1 MAEQE
6 FYPIL
11 TKTGKEKEMAC
22 LDGQTEFDIWEI
34 AVGDGN
40 GALYEPDENQ
50 TSLKN
55 ECWRGL
61 VAKCENEDDTRY
73 AIVHIPADIG
83 GFTIR
88 EIGAFD
94 KSGNLLIVAKCAET
108 VKRLPETGD
117 IKQLSIRLD
126 LSVINELVL
135 PFLIDPSINTA
146 TVEYCDK
153 HYQNL
158 NQKAQPE
165 GYAPLDDDA
174 LLPVLHLPDTQHQ
187 LASLFPSKAY
197 SQAEY
202 PKEYAA
208 IVEQASSSF
217 DLSKVNYL
225 GNPTITSDGLA
236 VLTSANRVMLPVTPS
251 MFKGKS
257 WSITFRICGQ
267 VYRSSYFLFYPN
279 NVEGIVDREMGS
291 FGIHNNQCYF
301 WGAYGE
307 NKTDHPWQLQTD
319 LDYENYFDIT
329 YAFDISTGIYTSI
342 FEGDTGVKTVKTY
355 TPPDDYSDIKEL
367 YPIYN
372 ELDGNCIL
380 TALTQDLK
388 NIRIVIDGEEIPLY
402 KKTGI
407 DIIKAPNYTVVGS
420 PTITA
425 DGVLS
430 NGVIYSDITLASLK
444 NKSWTLSGKF
454 VPSQN
459 GTATVFKFG
468 SDFSYTRAL
477 RLTVTTNKEI
487 VLYGT
492 AGTETDNSV
501 IGGWESFS
509 IGAYNSFFN
518 FEMIFDLNT
527 GIYTLNIIT
536 DIGNKTTKKYTPTS
550 TSKELITINEDSDTF
565 IAFGQSNNDDVD
577 MPADAYLDLNSL
589 KLYSNGAL
597 VYQPCLLIPYTESP
611 SGSKIVDAAYLDCV
625 QDCFEH
631 TGEAR
636 YITLDKE
643 NRSFYLPKGSVI
655 SMFSRDKINTD
666 KLKKNIDTLAVN
678 NLPPAA
684 IPSFSNP
691 EIYDYW
697 LKQAHSTFDSSK
709 FKVVGSPTISEDG
722 IASGFSDTNYLAT
735 NLTLT
740 NKDKIFSQQ
749 QVIFKQINE
758 IPQIIWSF
766 YTTRLELNANSISF
780 KWNNITILTTNF
792 ITTLKDDDIIDIRL
806 LLNDNNKNTLIVD
819 INGVNEINITNNT
832 ALSDLSISSIFVG
845 KYQQDDNYYWQGAI
859 NLKYFQIIKD
869 GEIVVDG
876 RKTAI
881 DTIKAPDY
889 TVVGSPTISADGL
902 LGACSRWNGVV
913 LNDITLADLKDKS
926 WVIRGRSIYHGVMS
940 DDVVLKLSGSGDD
953 EYVAWGSVLIKR
965 GSKTVVFMCRTGG
978 KGDKNN
984 ESSPINKITYT
995 MDDSYSCVDVAL
1007 HFNAAT
1013 GVYTLYCAEN
1023 GGELAQAGT
1032 WTPTTANKQ
1041 LYYINEFPEKRIS
1054 AGMGS
1059 DNAVYNKNLID
1070 LNFFKVYIN
1079 GVLNKQ
1085 ACLLIPYTESTSG
1098 TKIVDAAYLDRVQS
1112 CYEQTGQALYLTLD
1126 RSNQRVYQP
1135 KGSLTGFLSKN
1146 ALSIAQ
1152 NQSKIETN
1160 IEQISQINQD
1170 ISSINDDISDLTN
1183 SKADKTAVVNISG
1196 DQTIKDTKTFEK
1208 AIVGNLQGNSDS
1220 ATVTKYSGD
1229 AVFPAQGSVEVPSDL
1244 PVGLSFTRGY
1254 NSPENSPAPYGHL
1267 INLRST
1273 GAANTQLFLSW
1284 NANNNT
1290 NAIYYRS
1297 HRESGEGAWS
1307 PWRTLA
1313 FTDSTVARAVSDANG
1328 ANIADTYLK
1337 KDMENLAEAIKS
1349 TIYATGSST
1358 NLKIPVDGTNN
1369 QVIIKSGGITSPA
1382 YITFP
1387 EAFPTAC
1394 SNVVVTC
1401 HTTESCVS
1409 AAISDITR
1417 SGFNVRSGTHGGAH
1431 EDRTVWVSWIA
1442 IGY

>member
-174 LLPVLHLPDTQHQ
+174 LLPVLHLPDAKHQ

-225 GNPTITSDGLA
+225 GNPTITGDGLA
-236 VLTSANRVMLPVTPS
+236 VLTSDNRVILPVTPS

-257 WSITFRICGQ
+257 WSTTFRIYGQ
-267 VYRSSYFLFYPN
+267 VYQSSYFLFYPN

-307 NKTDHPWQLQTD
+307 NKTNHPWQLKTD

-329 YAFDISTGIYTSI
+329 YAFDISTGTYTSI

-380 TALTQDLK
+380 IALTQDLK

-420 PTITA
+420 PTISA
-425 DGVLS
+425 DGIASNFSTKSYIRKEINIDIFNNDFDLIIPVGVTTPGDDKGNSLVITNNNSIIFRTFLTGAGYLLS
-430 NGVIYSDITLASLK
+430 LYDSSRGPILQSANLIPTANLTPNAINYARITRIGNTIATYGYYNNRWNRRTIQTISLSFPTAETIYIGRQHTAE
-444 NKSWTLSGKF
+444 NNLS
-454 VPSQN
+454 
-459 GTATVFKFG
+459 
-468 SDFSYTRAL
+468 SYT
-477 RLTVTTNKEI
+477 
-487 VLYGT
+487 
-492 AGTETDNSV
+492 
-501 IGGWESFS
+501 
-509 IGAYNSFFN
+509 
-518 FEMIFDLNT
+518 DLN
-527 GIYTLNIIT
+527 GY
-536 DIGNKTTKKYTPTS
+536 KFS
-550 TSKELITINEDSDTF
+550 
-565 IAFGQSNNDDVD
+565 
-577 MPADAYLDLNSL
+577 
-589 KLYSNGAL
+589 SNGAL
-597 VYQPCLLIPYTESP
+597 VYQPCLYIPYTESP
-611 SGSKIVDAAYLDCV
+611 SGTKIVDAAYLDRV

-643 NRSFYLPKGSVI
+643 NSNFYLPKGSVI
-655 SMFSRDKINTD
+655 SMLSRDKTNTD
-666 KLKKNIDTLAVN
+666 KLKNNIDTLAVN
-678 NLPPAA
+678 NLHPAA

-697 LKQAHSTFDSSK
+697 LKQAYSTFDLNK
-709 FKVVGSPTISEDG
+709 FKLEGSPTIAVDG
-722 IASGFSDTNYLAT
+722 NVIIDSTSKSVRTKENINTTTANNLYAEYEFIVLESDGASSGSQFILFNYASSGVNGT
-735 NLTLT
+735 PN
-740 NKDKIFSQQ
+740 I
-749 QVIFKQINE
+749 
-758 IPQIIWSF
+758 QIINSNLQLSGGQRTPVTVNTHYR
-766 YTTRLELNANSISF
+766 YTVSCTNTAN
-780 KWNNITILTTNF
+780 
-792 ITTLKDDDIIDIRL
+792 
-806 LLNDNNKNTLIVD
+806 
-819 INGVNEINITNNT
+819 NNT
-832 ALSDLSISSIFVG
+832 VEKLYADDVLILSQTSTKNWRQNNPIWFGKSYSSSSMIAVLLP
-845 KYQQDDNYYWQGAI
+845 KIRVWVDDKPVFSGN
-859 NLKYFQIIKD
+859 
-869 GEIVVDG
+869 
-876 RKTAI
+876 KTAI
-881 DTIKAPDY
+881 DTIKTPDY
-889 TVVGSPTISADGL
+889 TVVGSPTISADGIASGFSVSDYL
-902 LGACSRWNGVV
+902 AKDISDFSSVDFEFYFAFSTTKSIPDDKQTFVSISLNNG
-913 LNDITLADLKDKS
+913 
-926 WVIRGRSIYHGVMS
+926 
-940 DDVVLKLSGSGDD
+940 LSQFYIAHQLD
-953 EYVAWGSVLIKR
+953 GSVVAGNPSITILNTMEPGKFYFVKFAQKDGIKKVYVLDN
-965 GSKTVVFMCRTGG
+965 GAWVQKGG
-978 KGDKNN
+978 NFTSYPEN
-984 ESSPINKITYT
+984 VINKILLGRNQQQNNQEPVT
-995 MDDSYSCVDVAL
+995 
-1007 HFNAAT
+1007 
-1013 GVYTLYCAEN
+1013 
-1023 GGELAQAGT
+1023 Q
-1032 WTPTTANKQ
+1032 
-1041 LYYINEFPEKRIS
+1041 
-1054 AGMGS
+1054 GS
-1059 DNAVYNKNLID
+1059 ID
-1070 LNFFKVYIN
+1070 LNYVSLYIT
-1079 GVLNKQ
+1079 GQLAWQ
-1085 ACLLIPYTESTSG
+1085 PCLYIPYTESTSG
-1098 TKIVDAAYLDRVQS
+1098 TKIVDAAYLDRVQD
-1112 CYEQTGQALYLTLD
+1112 CYEQKGQALYLTLD
-1126 RSNQRVYQP
+1126 RSNQCVYQP

-1160 IEQISQINQD
+1160 IEQISQINQN

-1196 DQTIKDTKTFEK
+1196 DQTIKDIKTFEK
-1208 AIVGNLQGNSDS
+1208 SIVGNLQGNSDS

-1267 INLRST
+1267 INLRSI
-1273 GAANTQLFLSW
+1273 GSANTQLLLSW

-1290 NAIYYRS
+1290 SSIYYRS
-1297 HRESGEGAWS
+1297 HQESGEGAWS

-1313 FTDSTVARAVSDANG
+1313 FTDSTVARAISDANG

-1337 KDMENLAEAIKS
+1337 KDMDNLAEAIKS

-1401 HTTESCVS
+1401 HTAESCVS
-1409 AAISDITR
+1409 ATISDITR
-1417 SGFNVRSGTHGGAH
+1417 SGFNVMSGTHGGKH

>member
-11 TKTGKEKEMAC
+11 TKAGKEKEMAC

-94 KSGNLLIVAKCAET
+94 KSGNLLIIAKCAET

-165 GYAPLDDDA
+165 GYAPLDDAA

-217 DLSKVNYL
+217 DLSKVNYSD
-225 GNPTITSDGLA
+225 NPTITGDGLA
-236 VLTSANRVMLPVTPS
+236 VLTLGSRFILPVTPS

-267 VYRSSYFLFYPN
+267 VYTSSYFLFYPN
-279 NVEGIVDREMGS
+279 NVEGATNREIGS
-291 FGIHNNQCYF
+291 FGIYNNQCYF
-301 WGAYGE
+301 WGSYGE
-307 NKTDHPWQLQTD
+307 DKTHHPWVLQTD

-329 YAFDISTGIYTSI
+329 YAFDISTGTYTSI

-407 DIIKAPNYTVVGS
+407 DIIKAPNYTVVGR

-459 GTATVFKFG
+459 GAATVFKFG
-468 SDFSYTRAL
+468 SDLSYTRAL

-492 AGTETDNSV
+492 TGTETVNSV

-518 FEMIFDLNT
+518 FEMIFDLDT

-550 TSKELITINEDSDTF
+550 TSKELITINEDPDTF
-565 IAFGQSNNDDVD
+565 IAFGQGNNDDVN

-597 VYQPCLLIPYTESP
+597 VYQPCLLIPYTEST
-611 SGSKIVDAAYLDCV
+611 SGSKIVDAAYLDRV

-631 TGEAR
+631 TDEAR

-643 NRSFYLPKGSVI
+643 NSNFYLPKGCVI
-655 SMFSRDKINTD
+655 SMLSRDKTNTD
-666 KLKKNIDTLAVN
+666 KLKNNIDTLAVN
-678 NLPPAA
+678 NLNPAA
-684 IPSFSNP
+684 IPSFSNQK
-691 EIYDYW
+691 IYDYW
-697 LKQAHSTFDSSK
+697 QAQAHSTFDLSK
-709 FKVVGSPTISEDG
+709 FTVVGSPTITNNG
-722 IASGFSDTNYLAT
+722 VASGFSSSNYINYPYQSLSDNFEIIFPAFKVNDVTTSNNFLFCTSSHGLRVQLSQSKIRTLYFTASDTYPVLNGTTILQNNIEYLYKVVRDFNGTNYTVTAFLSSDNGAT
-735 NLTLT
+735 WTQQ
-740 NKDKIFSQQ
+740 SQ
-749 QVIFKQINE
+749 
-758 IPQIIWSF
+758 
-766 YTTRLELNANSISF
+766 
-780 KWNNITILTTNF
+780 ITTTNPLF
-792 ITTLKDDDIIDIRL
+792 NDVEKGYLGGNPNMGIQTFTGSIDLKHFKIT
-806 LLNDNNKNTLIVD
+806 
-819 INGVNEINITNNT
+819 
-832 ALSDLSISSIFVG
+832 
-845 KYQQDDNYYWQGAI
+845 
-859 NLKYFQIIKD
+859 
-869 GEIVVDG
+869 VDG
-876 RKTAI
+876 VPVFSGNKTAI

-889 TVVGSPTISADGL
+889 TVVGSPTISEDGKANGFGDTDYLNTGFDTSVFNTASSWSIQTTFTVPQISISQYIFSELITYCGVRLGIYKTGNFTFGIFENSGNNAQITNIPTEVGKKYNFEIFLENDEYKYRYCIEGGAWVSGVIANKTQIPQINPGILIIGTADTIDRPF
-902 LGACSRWNGVV
+902 S
-913 LNDITLADLKDKS
+913 
-926 WVIRGRSIYHGVMS
+926 S
-940 DDVVLKLSGSGDD
+940 DDA
-953 EYVAWGSVLIKR
+953 Y
-965 GSKTVVFMCRTGG
+965 
-978 KGDKNN
+978 
-984 ESSPINKITYT
+984 
-995 MDDSYSCVDVAL
+995 
-1007 HFNAAT
+1007 
-1013 GVYTLYCAEN
+1013 
-1023 GGELAQAGT
+1023 
-1032 WTPTTANKQ
+1032 
-1041 LYYINEFPEKRIS
+1041 
-1054 AGMGS
+1054 
-1059 DNAVYNKNLID
+1059 ID
-1070 LNFFKVYIN
+1070 LNAFKVYVD
-1079 GVLNKQ
+1079 GQLVYQ
-1085 ACLLIPYTESTSG
+1085 PCLHIPYTESTSG

-1112 CYEQTGQALYLTLD
+1112 CFEQKGQALYLTLD
-1126 RSNQRVYQP
+1126 RSNQCVYQP

-1146 ALSIAQ
+1146 ALNIAQ

-1160 IEQISQINQD
+1160 IEQISQINQN

-1183 SKADKTAVVNISG
+1183 SKADKKAVVNISG
-1196 DQTIKDTKTFEK
+1196 DQTIKDTKTFEEP
-1208 AIVGNLQGNSDS
+1208 IVGNLQGNSDS

-1229 AVFPAQGSVEVPSDL
+1229 AVFPAQGSVEVPSDF

-1273 GAANTQLFLSW
+1273 GSANTQLLLSW

-1290 NAIYYRS
+1290 SSIYYRS

-1313 FTDSTVARAVSDANG
+1313 FTDSTVARAISDANG

-1337 KDMENLAEAIKS
+1337 KDMDNLAEAIKS

-1409 AAISDITR
+1409 ATISDITR
-1417 SGFNVRSGTHGGAH
+1417 SGFNVMSGTHGGKH

>member
-11 TKTGKEKEMAC
+11 TKAGKEKEMAC

-94 KSGNLLIVAKCAET
+94 KSGNLLIIAKCAET

-165 GYAPLDDDA
+165 GYAPLDDAA

-225 GNPTITSDGLA
+225 GNPTITGDGLA
-236 VLTSANRVMLPVTPS
+236 VLTSDNRVILPVTPS

-257 WSITFRICGQ
+257 WSITFRTCGQ
-267 VYRSSYFLFYPN
+267 VYTSSYFLFYPN
-279 NVEGIVDREMGS
+279 NVEGIVNREMGS

-329 YAFDISTGIYTSI
+329 YAFDISRGAYTSI

-380 TALTQDLK
+380 SGLTQDLK

-402 KKTGI
+402 QKTAI
-407 DIIKAPNYTVVGS
+407 DTIKAPNYTIVGS
-420 PTITA
+420 PTISA
-425 DGVLS
+425 DGIASGFRDLASYIKKSITLDFSKDVIIRGKLTRDDNNSYGSFLGLGESPYCLSVDQKGRAVWYTQNGFSELTS
-430 NGVIYSDITLASLK
+430 NGINPNTTYDFEISSSTVKIGDFAVNSG
-444 NKSWTLSGKF
+444 LS
-454 VPSQN
+454 VAP
-459 GTATVFKFG
+459 
-468 SDFSYTRAL
+468 
-477 RLTVTTNKEI
+477 
-487 VLYGT
+487 
-492 AGTETDNSV
+492 
-501 IGGWESFS
+501 
-509 IGAYNSFFN
+509 NSFESLILGN
-518 FEMIFDLNT
+518 SSREGYSRGYT
-527 GIYTLNIIT
+527 G
-536 DIGNKTTKKYTPTS
+536 
-550 TSKELITINEDSDTF
+550 TI
-565 IAFGQSNNDDVD
+565 
-577 MPADAYLDLNSL
+577 DLNSI
-589 KLYSNGAL
+589 KIYSNGAL
-597 VYQPCLLIPYTESP
+597 IYQPCLLIPYTESP
-611 SGSKIVDAAYLDCV
+611 SGTKIVDAAYLDRV

-631 TGEAR
+631 TDEAR

-643 NRSFYLPKGSVI
+643 NSNFYLPKGSVI
-655 SMFSRDKINTD
+655 SMLSRDKTNTD
-666 KLKKNIDTLAVN
+666 KLKNNIDTLAVN
-678 NLPPAA
+678 NLNPAS
-684 IPSFSNP
+684 IPSFSNQK
-691 EIYDYW
+691 IYDYW
-697 LKQAHSTFDSSK
+697 QAQAHSTYDLSK
-709 FKVVGSPTISEDG
+709 FNFTGSPTIAADG
-722 IASGFSDTNYLAT
+722 NVIIDSTSKSVRTKENIDTTTANNLYAEYEFVVLESDGASSGSQFFLFNYAASGVNGTPC
-735 NLTLT
+735 
-740 NKDKIFSQQ
+740 I
-749 QVIFKQINE
+749 
-758 IPQIIWSF
+758 QIINSKVQLSGGQNTPVTVNTYYR
-766 YTTRLELNANSISF
+766 YTVSCTNTAN
-780 KWNNITILTTNF
+780 
-792 ITTLKDDDIIDIRL
+792 
-806 LLNDNNKNTLIVD
+806 
-819 INGVNEINITNNT
+819 NNT
-832 ALSDLSISSIFVG
+832 VEKLYADDVLILSQTSTKNWRQNNPIWFGKSFSSSSMIAVLLP
-845 KYQQDDNYYWQGAI
+845 KIRVWVDDKPVFSGN
-859 NLKYFQIIKD
+859 
-869 GEIVVDG
+869 
-876 RKTAI
+876 KTAI
-881 DTIKAPDY
+881 DTIKASDY
-889 TVVGSPTISADGL
+889 TVVGSPTISDDGL
-902 LGACSRWNGVV
+902 LGACRRGNGVV

-926 WVIRGRSIYHGVMS
+926 WVISGRSIYHGVMS
-940 DDVVLKLSGSGDD
+940 DDIVFKLSGSVDN
-953 EYVAWGSVLIKR
+953 EYIGYGSVVIKR
-965 GSKTVVFMCRTGG
+965 ASKRVIFLCRTGINS
-978 KGDKNN
+978 DTNN
-984 ESSPINKITYT
+984 ENSPTNKITYT

-1007 HFNAAT
+1007 HFNIVT

-1041 LYYINEFPEKRIS
+1041 LYYINEYPEKRIS

-1059 DNAVYNKNLID
+1059 DSANYNKNLID
-1070 LNFFKVYIN
+1070 LNYFKVYIN

-1112 CYEQTGQALYLTLD
+1112 CFEQKGQALYLTLD
-1126 RSNQRVYQP
+1126 RSNQCVYQP

-1146 ALSIAQ
+1146 ALNIAQ

-1160 IEQISQINQD
+1160 IEQISQINQN

-1183 SKADKTAVVNISG
+1183 SKADKKAVVNISG

-1208 AIVGNLQGNSDS
+1208 SIVGNLQGNSDS

-1229 AVFPAQGSVEVPSDL
+1229 AVFPAQGSVEVPNDL

-1273 GAANTQLFLSW
+1273 GSANTQLFLSW

-1290 NAIYYRS
+1290 SSIYYRS
-1297 HRESGEGAWS
+1297 HRESGESAWT
-1307 PWRTLA
+1307 PWKTLA
-1313 FTDSTVARAVSDANG
+1313 FTDSTVARAISDANG

-1337 KDMENLAEAIKS
+1337 KDMDNLAEAIKS

-1409 AAISDITR
+1409 ATISDITR
-1417 SGFNVRSGTHGGAH
+1417 SGFNVMSGTHGGKH

>member
-11 TKTGKEKEMAC
+11 TKAGKEKEMAC

-40 GALYEPDENQ
+40 GSLYEPDENQ

-187 LASLFPSKAY
+187 LASLLPSKAY

-208 IVEQASSSF
+208 IVEQARNSF
-217 DLSKVNYL
+217 DLSKVNYS
-225 GNPTITSDGLA
+225 GNPAITDDGFA
-236 VLTSANRVMLPVTPS
+236 TLTTENRVILPVTPS

-257 WSITFRICGQ
+257 WSITIRLYGS
-267 VYRSSYFLFYPN
+267 VYTSTYFLFYPN
-279 NVEGIVDREMGS
+279 NVEGISAREMGS
-291 FGIHNNQCYF
+291 FGIHGNECYL

-307 NKTDHPWQLQTD
+307 NKSDHLWQLQTA
-319 LDYENYFDIT
+319 LDYENYFDLT
-329 YAFDISTGIYTSI
+329 YAFDISTGTYTSI

-355 TPPDDYSDIKEL
+355 TPPDDSSDIKEL

-380 TALTQDLK
+380 IALTQDLK
-388 NIRIVIDGEEIPLY
+388 NMRIVIDGEEIPLY
-402 KKTGI
+402 NKTTI
-407 DIIKAPNYTVVGS
+407 DTIKAPDYTVVGS
-420 PTITA
+420 LTISA
-425 DGVLS
+425 DGIASGFQDSAGYIKKSITLDFSKDVIIRGQLTRAANDKGMFLGLGKSPYALQIDYDGRAVWYTSTGYYELTPDGIKPNITYEFEISRSRVKIGDFSVNSGFSVAPNSFDSLIIGNSSREGYSIGYTGTIDLNSIKIYS
-430 NGVIYSDITLASLK
+430 NGVLA
-444 NKSWTLSGKF
+444 
-454 VPSQN
+454 
-459 GTATVFKFG
+459 
-468 SDFSYTRAL
+468 
-477 RLTVTTNKEI
+477 
-487 VLYGT
+487 
-492 AGTETDNSV
+492 
-501 IGGWESFS
+501 
-509 IGAYNSFFN
+509 
-518 FEMIFDLNT
+518 
-527 GIYTLNIIT
+527 
-536 DIGNKTTKKYTPTS
+536 
-550 TSKELITINEDSDTF
+550 
-565 IAFGQSNNDDVD
+565 
-577 MPADAYLDLNSL
+577 
-589 KLYSNGAL
+589 
-597 VYQPCLLIPYTESP
+597 YQPCLHIPYTESI
-611 SGSKIVDAAYLDCV
+611 SGAKIVDAAYLDRV

-643 NRSFYLPKGSVI
+643 NSNFYLPKGCVI
-655 SMFSRDKINTD
+655 SMLSRDKTNTD
-666 KLKKNIDTLAVN
+666 KLKNNIDTLAVN
-678 NLPPAA
+678 NLHPAA
-684 IPSFSNP
+684 IPSWSNQ

-697 LKQAHSTFDSSK
+697 RKQEHSTFDLNK
-709 FKVVGSPTISEDG
+709 FKLEGSPTIAVDG
-722 IASGFSDTNYLAT
+722 NVIIDSTSKSVRTKENIDTTTANNLYAEYEFVVLESDGASSRSQFFLFNYAVSGV
-735 NLTLT
+735 NGVP
-740 NKDKIFSQQ
+740 NI
-749 QVIFKQINE
+749 
-758 IPQIIWSF
+758 QIINSKVQLSGGQNTPVTVNTHYR
-766 YTTRLELNANSISF
+766 YTVSCTNTAN
-780 KWNNITILTTNF
+780 
-792 ITTLKDDDIIDIRL
+792 
-806 LLNDNNKNTLIVD
+806 
-819 INGVNEINITNNT
+819 NNT
-832 ALSDLSISSIFVG
+832 VEKLYADDVLILSQTSTKNWRQNNPIWFGKSYSSSSMIAVLLP
-845 KYQQDDNYYWQGAI
+845 KIRVWVDDKPVFSGN
-859 NLKYFQIIKD
+859 
-869 GEIVVDG
+869 
-876 RKTAI
+876 KTAI

-889 TVVGSPTISADGL
+889 TVGGSPTISADGIASGFSISDYL
-902 LGACSRWNGVV
+902 AKDISDFSSVDFEFYFAFSVTKSIPDTKQTFVSIALDNGVSSFFIAHQ
-913 LNDITLADLKDKS
+913 LD
-926 WVIRGRSIYHGVMS
+926 
-940 DDVVLKLSGSGDD
+940 
-953 EYVAWGSVLIKR
+953 GSVVAGNPSTTIFNTIEPGKFYFVKFAQKDGIR
-965 GSKTVVFMCRTGG
+965 NVYVIDNGAWVQKGG
-978 KGDKNN
+978 NFPSYPEN
-984 ESSPINKITYT
+984 VINKIW
-995 MDDSYSCVDVAL
+995 MGR
-1007 HFNAAT
+1007 N
-1013 GVYTLYCAEN
+1013 
-1023 GGELAQAGT
+1023 Q
-1032 WTPTTANKQ
+1032 Q
-1041 LYYINEFPEKRIS
+1041 LINQEPVTH
-1054 AGMGS
+1054 GS
-1059 DNAVYNKNLID
+1059 ID
-1070 LNFFKVYIN
+1070 LNYVLLYIK
-1079 GVLNKQ
+1079 GQLVWQ
-1085 ACLLIPYTESTSG
+1085 PCLYIPYTESTSG

-1146 ALSIAQ
+1146 ALNIAQ

-1160 IEQISQINQD
+1160 IEQISQINQN

-1196 DQTIKDTKTFEK
+1196 DQTIKDTKTFENP
-1208 AIVGNLQGNSDS
+1208 IVGNLQGNSDS

-1229 AVFPAQGSVEVPSDL
+1229 AVFPAQGSVEVPNDL
-1244 PVGLSFTRGY
+1244 PVGLSFSRGY

-1290 NAIYYRS
+1290 GAIYYRS
-1297 HRESGEGAWS
+1297 HRESSEGAWS

-1349 TIYATGSST
+1349 TIYATGSSA

-1409 AAISDITR
+1409 AAISDMTR
-1417 SGFNVRSGTHGGAH
+1417 SGFNVRSGTHGGKH

>member
-174 LLPVLHLPDTQHQ
+174 LLPVLHLPDAKHQ

-217 DLSKVNYL
+217 DLSKVNYS
-225 GNPTITSDGLA
+225 GNPTITGDGLA
-236 VLTSANRVMLPVTPS
+236 VLTPDNRVILPVTPS

-257 WSITFRICGQ
+257 WSITIRLCGDI
-267 VYRSSYFLFYPN
+267 YESSYFYFCPN
-279 NVEGIVDREMGS
+279 NIEGLHSSEMGS
-291 FGIHNNQCYF
+291 FGIYNNECYF

-307 NKTDHPWQLQTD
+307 NKTDHPWQLQID

-329 YAFDISTGIYTSI
+329 YAFDISTGTYTSI

-355 TPPDDYSDIKEL
+355 TPSDDYSDIKEL

-402 KKTGI
+402 AKTGI
-407 DIIKAPNYTVVGS
+407 DTIKAPNYTVVGNPS
-420 PTITA
+420 ISENGLLGTCR
-425 DGVLS
+425 GG
-430 NGVIYSDITLASLK
+430 NGVALNDITLADLRD
-444 NKSWTLSGKF
+444 KSWVITGRSIYNGNNSADAVFKLSGTKNNDYVAYGSIVVDWINKRTLVWLRTGIEGEDNQGVHIQYNF
-454 VPSQN
+454 DNNAYSVEVALSFDITTGSYTLYAATDGQKLNDIKTWTPTTSSPQLYYILTNDSQN
-459 GTATVFKFG
+459 ITAGIG
-468 SDFSYTRAL
+468 SDD
-477 RLTVTTNKEI
+477 TN
-487 VLYGT
+487 
-492 AGTETDNSV
+492 
-501 IGGWESFS
+501 
-509 IGAYNSFFN
+509 YNKN
-518 FEMIFDLNT
+518 LIDLNYFKVFIN
-527 GIYTLNIIT
+527 GVLN
-536 DIGNKTTKKYTPTS
+536 KQ
-550 TSKELITINEDSDTF
+550 
-565 IAFGQSNNDDVD
+565 AC
-577 MPADAYLDLNSL
+577 
-589 KLYSNGAL
+589 LY
-597 VYQPCLLIPYTESP
+597 IPYTEST
-611 SGSKIVDAAYLDCV
+611 SGTKIVDAAYLDRV

-631 TGEAR
+631 TDEAR
-636 YITLDKE
+636 YITLDKK
-643 NRSFYLPKGSVI
+643 NSNFYLPKGCVI
-655 SMFSRDKINTD
+655 SMLSKDKTNMD
-666 KLKKNIDTLAVN
+666 KLKNNIDTLAVS
-678 NLPPAA
+678 NLSTAA
-684 IPSFSNP
+684 IRSQSNQ

-697 LKQAHSTFDSSK
+697 QAQAHSTYDLSK
-709 FKVVGSPTISEDG
+709 FDLKGSPTIAVDG
-722 IASGFSDTNYLAT
+722 NVIIDSTSKSVRTKENIDTTTANNLYAEYEFVVLESDGASSGSQFFLFNYAASGVNGTPN
-735 NLTLT
+735 
-740 NKDKIFSQQ
+740 I
-749 QVIFKQINE
+749 
-758 IPQIIWSF
+758 QIINSKVQLSGGQNTPVTVNTHYR
-766 YTTRLELNANSISF
+766 YTVSCTNTAN
-780 KWNNITILTTNF
+780 
-792 ITTLKDDDIIDIRL
+792 
-806 LLNDNNKNTLIVD
+806 
-819 INGVNEINITNNT
+819 NNT
-832 ALSDLSISSIFVG
+832 VEKLYADDVLILSQTSTKNWRQNNPIWFGKSYSSSSMIAVLLP
-845 KYQQDDNYYWQGAI
+845 KIRVWVDDKPVFSGN
-859 NLKYFQIIKD
+859 
-869 GEIVVDG
+869 
-876 RKTAI
+876 KTAI

-889 TVVGSPTISADGL
+889 TVVGSPTISADGIASGFSVSDYL
-902 LGACSRWNGVV
+902 TKDISDFSSVDFEFYFAFSTTKSIPDDKQTFVSISLNNGSSQFYIAHQLDGSVVAGSPAITILNTIEPGKFYFVKFAQKDGIKNVYVLDNGV
-913 LNDITLADLKDKS
+913 
-926 WVIRGRSIYHGVMS
+926 WVQ
-940 DDVVLKLSGSGDD
+940 K
-953 EYVAWGSVLIKR
+953 
-965 GSKTVVFMCRTGG
+965 GG
-978 KGDKNN
+978 NFTSYPEN
-984 ESSPINKITYT
+984 VINKIW
-995 MDDSYSCVDVAL
+995 L
-1007 HFNAAT
+1007 GRN
-1013 GVYTLYCAEN
+1013 
-1023 GGELAQAGT
+1023 Q
-1032 WTPTTANKQ
+1032 Q
-1041 LYYINEFPEKRIS
+1041 QINQEPVTQ
-1054 AGMGS
+1054 GS
-1059 DNAVYNKNLID
+1059 ID
-1070 LNFFKVYIN
+1070 LNYVSLYIK
-1079 GVLNKQ
+1079 GQLAWQ
-1085 ACLLIPYTESTSG
+1085 PCLYIPYTESTSG
-1098 TKIVDAAYLDRVQS
+1098 TKIVGAAYLDRVQS

-1126 RSNQRVYQP
+1126 KSNQRVYQP

-1170 ISSINDDISDLTN
+1170 ISSINDDISELTD
-1183 SKADKTAVVNISG
+1183 SKAEKTDVVNLTG
-1196 DQTIKDTKTFEK
+1196 NQTIQDTKTFEEP
-1208 AIVGNLQGNSDS
+1208 IVGELQGNSDS

-1229 AVFPAQGSVEVPSDL
+1229 AVFPAQGSVEVPDEL
-1244 PVGLSFTRGY
+1244 PVGLSFSRGY

-1273 GAANTQLFLSW
+1273 GSANTQLLLSW

-1290 NAIYYRS
+1290 SSIYYRS

-1313 FTDSTVARAVSDANG
+1313 FTDSTVARAISDANG

-1337 KDMENLAEAIKS
+1337 KDMDNLAEAIKS

-1401 HTTESCVS
+1401 HTAESCVS
-1409 AAISDITR
+1409 ATISDITR
-1417 SGFNVRSGTHGGAH
+1417 SGFNVMSGTHGGKH

>member
-174 LLPVLHLPDTQHQ
+174 LLPVLHLPDTKHQ

-217 DLSKVNYL
+217 DLSKVNYS
-225 GNPTITSDGLA
+225 GNPTITGDGLA
-236 VLTSANRVMLPVTPS
+236 ILNSGGRIILPVTPS

-257 WSITFRICGQ
+257 WSITIRLCGDI
-267 VYRSSYFLFYPN
+267 YMSSYFYFYPN
-279 NVEGIVDREMGS
+279 DIEGLHRSEMGG
-291 FGIHNNQCYF
+291 FGIYNNECYF

-307 NKTDHPWQLQTD
+307 NKSDHPWQLQTD

-329 YAFDISTGIYTSI
+329 YAFDISTGTYTSI

-380 TALTQDLK
+380 TACTQDLK
-388 NIRIVIDGEEIPLY
+388 NMRIVIDGEEISLY
-402 KKTGI
+402 AKTAI
-407 DIIKAPNYTVVGS
+407 DTIKAPDYTVVGS

-468 SDFSYTRAL
+468 SDLSYTRAL
-477 RLTVTTNKEI
+477 RLTVTTNKNI

-492 AGTETDNSV
+492 TGTETDNSV

-518 FEMIFDLNT
+518 FEIIFDLNT

-550 TSKELITINEDSDTF
+550 TSKELITINEDPDTF
-565 IAFGQSNNDDVD
+565 IAFGQGNNDDVN

-589 KLYSNGAL
+589 KLSSNGYL
-597 VYQPCLLIPYTESP
+597 VYQLCLLIPYTEST
-611 SGSKIVDAAYLDCV
+611 SGTKIVDAAYLDRV

-643 NRSFYLPKGSVI
+643 NSNFYLPKGCVI
-655 SMFSRDKINTD
+655 SMLSRDKTNTD
-666 KLKKNIDTLAVN
+666 KLKNNIDTLAVN
-678 NLPPAA
+678 NLHPAA

-697 LKQAHSTFDSSK
+697 QAQAHSTFDLNK
-709 FKVVGSPTISEDG
+709 FKLEGSPTIAVDG
-722 IASGFSDTNYLAT
+722 NVIIDSTSKSVRTKENINTTTANNLYAEYEFVVLESDGASSGNQFFLFNYAT
-735 NLTLT
+735 SGVNGAP
-740 NKDKIFSQQ
+740 NI
-749 QVIFKQINE
+749 
-758 IPQIIWSF
+758 QIINSNLQLSGGQRTPVTVNTHYR
-766 YTTRLELNANSISF
+766 YTVSCTNTAN
-780 KWNNITILTTNF
+780 
-792 ITTLKDDDIIDIRL
+792 
-806 LLNDNNKNTLIVD
+806 
-819 INGVNEINITNNT
+819 NNT
-832 ALSDLSISSIFVG
+832 VEKLYADDVLILSQTSTKNWRQNNPIWFGKSYSSSSMIAVLLP
-845 KYQQDDNYYWQGAI
+845 KIRVWVDDKPVFSGNKI
-859 NLKYFQIIKD
+859 
-869 GEIVVDG
+869 
-876 RKTAI
+876 AI

-889 TVVGSPTISADGL
+889 TVVGSPTISADGIASGFSVSDYL
-902 LGACSRWNGVV
+902 AKDISDFSSVDFEFYFAFSTTKSIPDNKQTFVSISLNNGV
-913 LNDITLADLKDKS
+913 S
-926 WVIRGRSIYHGVMS
+926 QFF
-940 DDVVLKLSGSGDD
+940 
-953 EYVAWGSVLIKR
+953 VAHQLDGSVVAGNPAITILNTTEPGKFYFVKFAQKDGIKKVYVLDN
-965 GSKTVVFMCRTGG
+965 GAWVQKGG
-978 KGDKNN
+978 NFTSYPEN
-984 ESSPINKITYT
+984 VINKIFLGRNQQTNNQEPVT
-995 MDDSYSCVDVAL
+995 
-1007 HFNAAT
+1007 
-1013 GVYTLYCAEN
+1013 
-1023 GGELAQAGT
+1023 Q
-1032 WTPTTANKQ
+1032 
-1041 LYYINEFPEKRIS
+1041 
-1054 AGMGS
+1054 GS
-1059 DNAVYNKNLID
+1059 ID
-1070 LNFFKVYIN
+1070 LNYVSLYIN
-1079 GVLNKQ
+1079 GQLAWQ
-1085 ACLLIPYTESTSG
+1085 PCLYIPYTESTSG

-1170 ISSINDDISDLTN
+1170 ISSINDDISELTD
-1183 SKADKTAVVNISG
+1183 SKAEKTDVVNLTG
-1196 DQTIKDTKTFEK
+1196 NQTIQDTKTFEEP
-1208 AIVGNLQGNSDS
+1208 IVGDLQGNSDS

-1229 AVFPAQGSVEVPSDL
+1229 AVFPAQGSVEVPGEL
-1244 PVGLSFTRGY
+1244 PVGLSFTKAD

-1273 GAANTQLFLSW
+1273 GSANTQLFLSW
-1284 NANNNT
+1284 NASNDT
-1290 NAIYYRS
+1290 AAIYYRS
-1297 HRESGEGAWS
+1297 HRASGEGAWT
-1307 PWRTLA
+1307 PWKTLA
-1313 FTDSTVARAVSDANG
+1313 FTDSTVAKAISDANG

-1337 KDMENLAEAIKS
+1337 KDMENLTEAIKS

-1358 NLKIPVDGTNN
+1358 NLKIPVDGTSN

-1409 AAISDITR
+1409 ATISDITR
-1417 SGFNVRSGTHGGAH
+1417 SGFNVRSGTHGGKH

>member
-165 GYAPLDDDA
+165 GYAPLDDAA
-174 LLPVLHLPDTQHQ
+174 LLPVLHLPDTKHQ

-217 DLSKVNYL
+217 DLSKVNYS
-225 GNPTITSDGLA
+225 GNPTITGDGLA
-236 VLTSANRVMLPVTPS
+236 VLAPGNRVILPVTPS

-257 WSITFRICGQ
+257 WSITFRTYGQ
-267 VYRSSYFLFYPN
+267 VYTSSYFLFYPN
-279 NVEGIVDREMGS
+279 DVEGIANREMGS

-307 NKTDHPWQLQTD
+307 NKTLHPWVLQTD

-329 YAFDISTGIYTSI
+329 YAFDISKGAYTSI

-388 NIRIVIDGEEIPLY
+388 NMRIVIDGEEIPLY
-402 KKTGI
+402 AKTGI
-407 DIIKAPNYTVVGS
+407 DTIKAPNYTVVGS
-420 PTITA
+420 PSISA
-425 DGVLS
+425 DGIASGFSGSSYIIPSLMLFGS
-430 NGVIYSDITLASLK
+430 NNWSFEATFIPQNNTVDDKSQCIFAISNKFNVMLNRFGTKIHISLKDPDAQQQLLHTGNIGNLNINLINKVKVIYANQTFYTYINGELAYSTTIDLD
-444 NKSWTLSGKF
+444 N
-454 VPSQN
+454 
-459 GTATVFKFG
+459 FKF
-468 SDFSYTRAL
+468 
-477 RLTVTTNKEI
+477 
-487 VLYGT
+487 
-492 AGTETDNSV
+492 
-501 IGGWESFS
+501 
-509 IGAYNSFFN
+509 
-518 FEMIFDLNT
+518 
-527 GIYTLNIIT
+527 
-536 DIGNKTTKKYTPTS
+536 
-550 TSKELITINEDSDTF
+550 
-565 IAFGQSNNDDVD
+565 SNNNQIIGYSLA
-577 MPADAYLDLNSL
+577 PGYNTFYGSIDLNSV
-589 KLYSNGAL
+589 KFYSNGDL
-597 VYQPCLLIPYTESP
+597 VCQPCLHIPYTEST
-611 SGSKIVDAAYLDCV
+611 SGTKIVDAAYLDRV

-636 YITLDKE
+636 YIILDKE
-643 NRSFYLPKGSVI
+643 NSNFYLPKGSVI
-655 SMFSRDKINTD
+655 SMLARDKTNTD
-666 KLKKNIDTLAVN
+666 KLKNNIDTLAVN
-678 NLPPAA
+678 NLHPAA
-684 IPSFSNP
+684 IPSFSNQ

-697 LKQAHSTFDSSK
+697 LKQAHSTFGSSK
-709 FKVVGSPTISEDG
+709 FTVVGSPTISDDG
-722 IASGFSDTNYLAT
+722 IASGFSNSNYLSKTISLDSSTAFDLVFKFKTPETITTPNQVIGSSSEYPVISYRIDAT
-735 NLTLT
+735 RIVFCEFSISSATRHYAGSSIALKENTDYYGKISYGKSAVKFYYSENGIDFNILTTFNNIPDFNGIYDFAIGIGRALGNVACAFPFQGSIDLKNFSIT
-740 NKDKIFSQQ
+740 VDGKKIFSG
-749 QVIFKQINE
+749 N
-758 IPQIIWSF
+758 
-766 YTTRLELNANSISF
+766 
-780 KWNNITILTTNF
+780 
-792 ITTLKDDDIIDIRL
+792 
-806 LLNDNNKNTLIVD
+806 
-819 INGVNEINITNNT
+819 
-832 ALSDLSISSIFVG
+832 
-845 KYQQDDNYYWQGAI
+845 
-859 NLKYFQIIKD
+859 
-869 GEIVVDG
+869 
-876 RKTAI
+876 KTAI
-881 DTIKAPDY
+881 DTIKAPNY
-889 TVVGSPTISADGL
+889 TVVGSPNISEDGL
-902 LGACSRWNGVV
+902 LGTCRRGNGVV
-913 LNDITLADLKDKS
+913 LNDITLADLRNKS
-926 WVIRGRSIYHGVMS
+926 WVVTGRSIYNGVIS
-940 DDVVLKLSGSGDD
+940 DDVVFKLSGSQDNS
-953 EYVAWGSVLIKR
+953 YISWGSVLISR
-965 GSKTVVFMCRTGG
+965 GSKTVMFLCRTGIQ
-978 KGDKNN
+978 GDPNN
-984 ESSPINKITYT
+984 ENTPHNKITYA
-995 MDDSYSCVDVAL
+995 MNDSYSCVDVAL
-1007 HFNAAT
+1007 YFNIVT

-1023 GGELAQAGT
+1023 GGEFTQAGT
-1032 WTPTTANKQ
+1032 WTPTTNNKQ
-1041 LYYINEFPEKRIS
+1041 LYYINVSPEFSIT

-1059 DNAVYNKNLID
+1059 DNSLYNKNLID
-1070 LNFFKVYIN
+1070 LNYFKVFIN
-1079 GVLNKQ
+1079 GVLSKQ
-1085 ACLLIPYTESTSG
+1085 ACLYIPYTESTSG

-1170 ISSINDDISDLTN
+1170 ISSINDDISELTD
-1183 SKADKTAVVNISG
+1183 SKAEKTDVVNLTG
-1196 DQTIKDTKTFEK
+1196 NQTIQDTKTFEEP
-1208 AIVGNLQGNSDS
+1208 IIGDLQGNSDS

-1229 AVFPAQGSVEVPSDL
+1229 AVFPAQGSVEVPGEL
-1244 PVGLSFTRGY
+1244 PVGLSFSRGY
-1254 NSPENSPAPYGHL
+1254 NSPENSPGPYGHL

-1273 GAANTQLFLSW
+1273 GSANTQLFLSW
-1284 NANNNT
+1284 NANNDT
-1290 NAIYYRS
+1290 AAIYYRS
-1297 HRESGEGAWS
+1297 HRESGEGAWT
-1307 PWRTLA
+1307 PWKTLA
-1313 FTDSTVARAVSDANG
+1313 FTDSTVAKAVSDANG

-1349 TIYATGSST
+1349 TIYATGSAT
-1358 NLKIPVDGTNN
+1358 NLKIPVDGTSK

-1417 SGFNVRSGTHGGAH
+1417 SGFNVRSGTHGGTH

>member
-11 TKTGKEKEMAC
+11 TKAGKEKEMAC

-165 GYAPLDDDA
+165 GYAPLDDAA

-217 DLSKVNYL
+217 DLSKVNYS
-225 GNPTITSDGLA
+225 GNPTITGDGLA
-236 VLTSANRVMLPVTPS
+236 VLAPGNRVILPVTPS

-257 WSITFRICGQ
+257 WSITFRTYGQ
-267 VYRSSYFLFYPN
+267 VYTSSYFLFYPN
-279 NVEGIVDREMGS
+279 NVEGIASTEMGS

-307 NKTDHPWQLQTD
+307 NKTLHPWVLQTD

-329 YAFDISTGIYTSI
+329 YAFDISKGTYTSI
-342 FEGDTGVKTVKTY
+342 FAGDTGVKTVRGFI
-355 TPPDDYSDIKEL
+355 PPDDYSDIKEL

-402 KKTGI
+402 QKTAI
-407 DIIKAPNYTVVGS
+407 DTIKAPNYTIVGR
-420 PTITA
+420 PTISENGLLGTCRR
-425 DGVLS
+425 G
-430 NGVIYSDITLASLK
+430 NGVALNDITLADLRD
-444 NKSWTLSGKF
+444 KSWVITGRSIYNGNNSADAVFKLSGTKNNDYVAYGSIVVDWINKRTLVWLRTGIEGEDNQGVHIQYNF
-454 VPSQN
+454 DNNAYSVEVALSFDITTGSYTLYAATDGQKLNDIKTWTPTTSSPQLYYILANDSQN
-459 GTATVFKFG
+459 ITAGIG
-468 SDFSYTRAL
+468 SDD
-477 RLTVTTNKEI
+477 TN
-487 VLYGT
+487 
-492 AGTETDNSV
+492 
-501 IGGWESFS
+501 
-509 IGAYNSFFN
+509 YNKN
-518 FEMIFDLNT
+518 LIDLNYFKVFIN
-527 GIYTLNIIT
+527 GLLN
-536 DIGNKTTKKYTPTS
+536 KQ
-550 TSKELITINEDSDTF
+550 
-565 IAFGQSNNDDVD
+565 A
-577 MPADAYLDLNSL
+577 
-589 KLYSNGAL
+589 
-597 VYQPCLLIPYTESP
+597 CLHIPYTEST
-611 SGSKIVDAAYLDCV
+611 SGTKIVDAAYLNRV

-643 NRSFYLPKGSVI
+643 NSNFYLPKGCVI
-655 SMFSRDKINTD
+655 SMLSRDKTNTD
-666 KLKKNIDTLAVN
+666 KLKNNIDTLAVN
-678 NLPPAA
+678 NLNPAA

-697 LKQAHSTFDSSK
+697 LKQAHSTFDLNK
-709 FKVVGSPTISEDG
+709 FKLEGSPTIAVDG
-722 IASGFSDTNYLAT
+722 NVIIDSISKSVRTKENINTTTANNLYAEYEFIVLESDGASSGSQFFLFNYASSGVNGT
-735 NLTLT
+735 PN
-740 NKDKIFSQQ
+740 I
-749 QVIFKQINE
+749 
-758 IPQIIWSF
+758 QIINSNLQLSGGQRTPVTVNTHYR
-766 YTTRLELNANSISF
+766 YTVSCTNTAN
-780 KWNNITILTTNF
+780 
-792 ITTLKDDDIIDIRL
+792 
-806 LLNDNNKNTLIVD
+806 
-819 INGVNEINITNNT
+819 NNT
-832 ALSDLSISSIFVG
+832 VEELYADDVLILSQTSTKNWRQNNPIWFGKSYSSSSMIAVLLP
-845 KYQQDDNYYWQGAI
+845 KIRVWVDDKPVFSGN
-859 NLKYFQIIKD
+859 
-869 GEIVVDG
+869 
-876 RKTAI
+876 KTAI
-881 DTIKAPDY
+881 DTIKVPDY
-889 TVVGSPTISADGL
+889 TVVGSPTISADGIVSGL
-902 LGACSRWNGVV
+902 SHSNYITGNVSLSNKDKIVNHQRVIYKLTEEPQVMWSVYTTRLELSSTSISFKWNDSTILTNNFKSSLKDDDVIDIYLTLNDNTKNTLIVDINGV
-913 LNDITLADLKDKS
+913 NDINISNNTALSELSISFIRIGDYQQADNYY
-926 WVIRGRSIYHGVMS
+926 WHG
-940 DDVVLKLSGSGDD
+940 
-953 EYVAWGSVLIKR
+953 A
-965 GSKTVVFMCRTGG
+965 
-978 KGDKNN
+978 
-984 ESSPINKITYT
+984 
-995 MDDSYSCVDVAL
+995 
-1007 HFNAAT
+1007 
-1013 GVYTLYCAEN
+1013 
-1023 GGELAQAGT
+1023 
-1032 WTPTTANKQ
+1032 
-1041 LYYINEFPEKRIS
+1041 
-1054 AGMGS
+1054 
-1059 DNAVYNKNLID
+1059 ID
-1070 LNFFKVYIN
+1070 LNAFKIYIN
-1079 GVLNKQ
+1079 GQLVYQ
-1085 ACLLIPYTESTSG
+1085 PCLLIPYTESTSG

-1126 RSNQRVYQP
+1126 KSNQRVYQP

-1170 ISSINDDISDLTN
+1170 ISSINDDISELTD
-1183 SKADKTAVVNISG
+1183 SKAEKTDVVNLTG
-1196 DQTIKDTKTFEK
+1196 NQTIQDTKTFEEP
-1208 AIVGNLQGNSDS
+1208 IVGDLQGNSDS
-1220 ATVTKYSGD
+1220 ATVTQYSGD
-1229 AVFPAQGSVEVPSDL
+1229 AVFPAQGSVEVPGEL
-1244 PVGLSFTRGY
+1244 PVGLSFSRGY
-1254 NSPENSPAPYGHL
+1254 NSPENSPGPYGHL

-1273 GAANTQLFLSW
+1273 GSANTQLFLSW
-1284 NANNNT
+1284 NASNDT
-1290 NAIYYRS
+1290 AAIYYRS
-1297 HRESGEGAWS
+1297 HRESGEGAWT
-1307 PWRTLA
+1307 PWKTLA
-1313 FTDSTVARAVSDANG
+1313 FTDSTVAKAVSDANG

-1349 TIYATGSST
+1349 TIYATGSAT
-1358 NLKIPVDGTNN
+1358 NLKIPVDGTSK

-1417 SGFNVRSGTHGGAH
+1417 SGFNVRSGTHGGIH

>member
-73 AIVHIPADIG
+73 AIVHIPADVG

-94 KSGNLLIVAKCAET
+94 KSGNLLIIAKCAET

-165 GYAPLDDDA
+165 GYAPLDDAA

-225 GNPTITSDGLA
+225 GNPTITGDGLA
-236 VLTSANRVMLPVTPS
+236 VLTSDNRVILPVTPS

-257 WSITFRICGQ
+257 WSITFRTCGQ
-267 VYRSSYFLFYPN
+267 VYTSSYFLFHPN
-279 NVEGIVDREMGS
+279 NVEGIVNREMGS

-329 YAFDISTGIYTSI
+329 YAFDISRGAYTSI

-372 ELDGNCIL
+372 ELDGNCVL
-380 TALTQDLK
+380 SGLTQDLK
-388 NIRIVIDGEEIPLY
+388 KIRIVIDGEEIPLY
-402 KKTGI
+402 QKTAI
-407 DIIKAPNYTVVGS
+407 DTIKAPNYTIVGS
-420 PTITA
+420 PTISA
-425 DGVLS
+425 DGIVSGFSQHNYIKTPNFVDYKNNFNIEFSFETSDNITTYQQLIGNLNDS
-430 NGVIYSDITLASLK
+430 IRFAILKGHIQYGYKNIKTSLPWTQLTNSSESLQTNTKYKGKIIYNGFSITFLYKQQKQQYITLNTYDDADM
-444 NKSWTLSGKF
+444 TL
-454 VPSQN
+454 
-459 GTATVFKFG
+459 
-468 SDFSYTRAL
+468 
-477 RLTVTTNKEI
+477 
-487 VLYGT
+487 
-492 AGTETDNSV
+492 AGENAYQLV
-501 IGGWESFS
+501 IGYNNNTRSGALLSSF
-509 IGAYNSFFN
+509 Y
-518 FEMIFDLNT
+518 
-527 GIYTLNIIT
+527 
-536 DIGNKTTKKYTPTS
+536 
-550 TSKELITINEDSDTF
+550 
-565 IAFGQSNNDDVD
+565 
-577 MPADAYLDLNSL
+577 LNSL
-589 KLYSNGAL
+589 KLYSNGVL
-597 VYQPCLLIPYTESP
+597 VYQPCLLIPYTESI
-611 SGSKIVDAAYLDCV
+611 SGAKIVDAAYLDRV

-636 YITLDKE
+636 YLTLDKE
-643 NRSFYLPKGSVI
+643 NSNFYLPKGIVI
-655 SMFSRDKINTD
+655 SMLSKDKTNTD
-666 KLKKNIDTLAVN
+666 KLKNNIDTLAVN
-678 NLPPAA
+678 NLHPAA

-697 LKQAHSTFDSSK
+697 LKQACSTFDLNK
-709 FKVVGSPTISEDG
+709 FKLEGSPTIAVDG
-722 IASGFSDTNYLAT
+722 NVIIDQISKSVRTKENIDTTTANNLYAEYEFVVLESDGASSGSQFFLFNYASSDVNGTPN
-735 NLTLT
+735 
-740 NKDKIFSQQ
+740 I
-749 QVIFKQINE
+749 
-758 IPQIIWSF
+758 QIINSNVQLSGGQRTPVTVNTHYR
-766 YTTRLELNANSISF
+766 YTVSCTNTAN
-780 KWNNITILTTNF
+780 
-792 ITTLKDDDIIDIRL
+792 
-806 LLNDNNKNTLIVD
+806 
-819 INGVNEINITNNT
+819 NNT
-832 ALSDLSISSIFVG
+832 VEALYADDVLILSQTSTKNWRQNNPIWFGKSYSSSSMIAVLLP
-845 KYQQDDNYYWQGAI
+845 KIRVWVDDKPVFSGN
-859 NLKYFQIIKD
+859 
-869 GEIVVDG
+869 
-876 RKTAI
+876 KTAI
-881 DTIKAPDY
+881 DTIKVPDY
-889 TVVGSPTISADGL
+889 TVVGSPTISADGIVSGL
-902 LGACSRWNGVV
+902 SHSNYITGNVSLSNKDKIVNHQRVIYKLTEEPQVMWSVYTTRLELSSTSISFKWNDSTILTNNFKSSLKDDDVIDIYLTLNDNTKNTLIVDINGV
-913 LNDITLADLKDKS
+913 NDINISNNTALSELSISFIRIGDYQQADNYY
-926 WVIRGRSIYHGVMS
+926 WHG
-940 DDVVLKLSGSGDD
+940 
-953 EYVAWGSVLIKR
+953 A
-965 GSKTVVFMCRTGG
+965 
-978 KGDKNN
+978 
-984 ESSPINKITYT
+984 
-995 MDDSYSCVDVAL
+995 
-1007 HFNAAT
+1007 
-1013 GVYTLYCAEN
+1013 
-1023 GGELAQAGT
+1023 
-1032 WTPTTANKQ
+1032 
-1041 LYYINEFPEKRIS
+1041 
-1054 AGMGS
+1054 
-1059 DNAVYNKNLID
+1059 ID
-1070 LNFFKVYIN
+1070 LNAFKIYIN
-1079 GVLNKQ
+1079 GQLVYQ
-1085 ACLLIPYTESTSG
+1085 PCLLIPYTESTSG

-1126 RSNQRVYQP
+1126 KSNQRVYQP

-1170 ISSINDDISDLTN
+1170 ISSINDDISELTD
-1183 SKADKTAVVNISG
+1183 SKAEKTDVVNLTG
-1196 DQTIKDTKTFEK
+1196 NQTIQDTKTFEEP
-1208 AIVGNLQGNSDS
+1208 IVGDLQGNSDS

-1229 AVFPAQGSVEVPSDL
+1229 AVFPAQGSVEVPGEL
-1244 PVGLSFTRGY
+1244 PVGLSFSRGY

-1273 GAANTQLFLSW
+1273 GSANTQLFLSW
-1284 NANNNT
+1284 NASNDT
-1290 NAIYYRS
+1290 AAIYYRS
-1297 HRESGEGAWS
+1297 HRESDEGAWA
-1307 PWRTLA
+1307 PWKTLA
-1313 FTDSTVARAVSDANG
+1313 FTDSTVAKAISDANG

-1337 KDMENLAEAIKS
+1337 KSDKS
-1349 TIYATGSST
+1349 SITGFAMPNYARRVNFSKDVGFTAPGAGFVVVRMTLSNNKDYSVSIDNVQVGYEKLTDVNNILQSTFLVKKNSKILVTGSGT
-1358 NLKIPVDGTNN
+1358 PQMLAFFYCDG
-1369 QVIIKSGGITSPA
+1369 
-1382 YITFP
+1382 
-1387 EAFPTAC
+1387 E
-1394 SNVVVTC
+1394 
-1401 HTTESCVS
+1401 
-1409 AAISDITR
+1409 
-1417 SGFNVRSGTHGGAH
+1417 
-1431 EDRTVWVSWIA
+1431 
-1442 IGY
+1442 